1 VICCCGGYHAMVN
14 NAIKQLRKQAGL
26 TQEEVAKRARTPR
39 AYISQIENGLRS
51 PSHRM
56 AEDILMKGIGLTYSQ
71 AKKITDQWK
80 LQKVGLPQEL
90 QPIAETE
97 FVTIP
102 ILCSIPCGE
111 PEEVY
116 DETDGYISMP
126 GSKIPKNHRIFAV
139 TADGLSM
146 LGENIAPGDIIIC
159 DPDAKVKDGDMAIVK
174 VEDGFTLKRVRFR
187 KGYVILEP
195 ANKGFKPIETS
206 KLEIVAKVIY
216 IIKQC

>member
-1 VICCCGGYHAMVN
+1 MVN
-14 NAIKQLRKQAGL
+14 NTIKQLRKQAGL

-51 PSHRM
+51 PSDSL
-56 AEDILMKGIGLTYSQ
+56 AEDILIKGIGLTYSQ

-80 LQKVGLPQEL
+80 LQKIGLPQEL
-90 QPIAETE
+90 QSIAETE
-97 FVTIP
+97 FVAIP
-102 ILCSIPCGE
+102 ILCSVPCGE

-116 DETDGYISMP
+116 DETDGYISLP
-126 GSKIPKNHRIFAV
+126 GSKIPKDHRIFAV

-146 LGENIAPGDIIIC
+146 LEENIAPGDIIIC
-159 DPDAKVKDGDMAIVK
+159 DPDTKVKNGDMAIVK
-174 VEDGFTLKRVRFR
+174 VEDGFTLKSVYF
-187 KGYVILEP
+187 KDGYVKLEP

-206 KLEIVAKVIY
+206 KLQIVAKVIY